1 MTTAGNSLGRIQ
13 IRDLSIRLGQGSE
26 AFEAVRDLSLEARP
40 GEFVCLLGPSGCGKS
55 TLLGALAGHLRPSAG
70 SVRVDGR
77 SVEGPSPQR
86 GMVFQQHT
94 LFPWR
99 RVRDNV
105 AFGLKMQGLAR
116 AERNRRAMEMLGLV
130 GLADFAGR
138 WPGQLSG
145 GMQQRVEIARVLWNA
160 LFNKPRSTVPRQ
172 PLPVLSPS
180 RAELDATVDG
190 SLFRLGHSTLLLKLA
205 GSWWLTDPVFSERA
219 SPLPFAGPK
228 RFHAPPVALADLPPI
243 RGVILSHDHYDHLDR
258 AAIKALVPLV
268 ELFLAPLGV
277 GDRLL
282 AWGVPPGK
290 VRQLDWWQGI
300 EAGGLRLTA
309 TPAQHFS
316 GRGLHDGN
324 RTLWCSWVIESAELK
339 LFFSGDSGYFD
350 GFAEIGRRYGP
361 FDLTMLE
368 TGAYNEHW
376 PYVHM
381 HPQQTLQAHRD
392 LGGRWLLPI
401 HNGTF
406 DLAMHAWYEPFE
418 RILELATEHGVRVST
433 AMMGERIDLQAP
445 HAGRRWWREVV
456 DSETQVQGYGCCRS

>member
-1 MTTAGNSLGRIQ
+1 MPA
-13 IRDLSIRLGQGSE
+13 
-26 AFEAVRDLSLEARP
+26 P
-40 GEFVCLLGPSGCGKS
+40 G
-55 TLLGALAGHLRPSAG
+55 
-70 SVRVDGR
+70 
-77 SVEGPSPQR
+77 
-86 GMVFQQHT
+86 
-94 LFPWR
+94 
-99 RVRDNV
+99 
-105 AFGLKMQGLAR
+105 
-116 AERNRRAMEMLGLV
+116 
-130 GLADFAGR
+130 
-138 WPGQLSG
+138 
-145 GMQQRVEIARVLWNA
+145 ARVLWNA

-172 PLPVLSPS
+172 PLLVLSPS
-180 RAELDATVDG
+180 HAELDATVDG

-290 VRQLDWWQGI
+290 VRQLDWWQDI

-381 HPQQTLQAHRD
+381 HPGHRTRRRGFHADDGRTDRSASTTCRPTLVARS
-392 LGGRWLLPI
+392 GRQR
-401 HNGTF
+401 NAG
-406 DLAMHAWYEPFE
+406 E
-418 RILELATEHGVRVST
+418 GVRL
-433 AMMGERIDLQAP
+433 LQRL
-445 HAGRRWWREVV
+445 GRRSQDHGTVPGWSACLIARWVLGACMARPVRNV
-456 DSETQVQGYGCCRS
+456 SALRPHC